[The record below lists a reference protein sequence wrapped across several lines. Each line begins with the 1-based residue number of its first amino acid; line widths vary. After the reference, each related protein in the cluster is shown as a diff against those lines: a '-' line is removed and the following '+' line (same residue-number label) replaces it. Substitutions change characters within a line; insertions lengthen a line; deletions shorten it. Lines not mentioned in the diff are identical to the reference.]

1 MTQAAFENLDA
12 LLDASMDDLAD
23 LPPMGVP
30 PTGNYQLSVTAS
42 REASQDKKSEYFKF
56 SYEVVEIG
64 EVKNDEEAN
73 DVKVGMKFT
82 EMFSPFKKDGTMND
96 LGIGF
101 LKERA
106 APFAAHFGTQRLGDT
121 IQQIQGVV
129 INATLTRRQDKKD
142 ETRFNFS
149 LKDVV
154 IL

>member
-1 MTQAAFENLDA
+1 MTQAAFDNLDS
-12 LLDASMDDLAD
+12 LLDASMDDLVD

-30 PTGNYQLSVTAS
+30 PTGNYTLSVTAS
-42 REASQDKKSEYFKF
+42 RETSQDKKSEYFKF
-56 SYEVVEIG
+56 SYEVTEIG
-64 EVKNDEEAN
+64 EVKNVEEAG

-82 EMFSPFKKDGTMND
+82 EMFSPFKKDGSVND

-101 LKERA
+101 LKERT

-121 IQQIQGVV
+121 IQSINSVI

-142 ETRFNFS
+142 DTRFNFS

>member
-1 MTQAAFENLDA
+1 MTQSAFENLDA

-30 PTGNYQLSVTAS
+30 PTGNYQFSVTAS
-42 REASQDKKSEYFKF
+42 REISNDKKSEYFKF
-56 SYEVVEIG
+56 AYEVLEIG
-64 EVKNDEEAN
+64 EVKSEEDVN

-82 EMFSPFKKDGTMND
+82 EMFSPFKKDGSMNEM
-96 LGIGF
+96 GIGF
-101 LKERA
+101 LKERT
-106 APFAAHFGTQRLGDT
+106 APFSVHFGTQRLGET
-121 IQQIQGVV
+121 IQLIQGIV
-129 INATLTRRQDKKD
+129 INATLVRRQDKKD